1 LTGKSVARILL
12 AVRVLAIDPA
22 VRNTGY
28 AVLEGDPRKPAV
40 LGYDVISISKSIP
53 QSAAL
58 AAVRQHLANLIAKFQ
73 PDEVAVEG
81 IIYVQSHQTAITM
94 GAARAAAL
102 IAAADAG
109 LKVYEYPP
117 KKVKNAVVG
126 HGNADKSQVAFMV
139 RALLGL
145 AETPPPD
152 AADALAIAIA
162 HLQASDPLKA
172 KLLER
177 RLV

>member
-1 LTGKSVARILL
+1 M
-12 AVRVLAIDPA
+12 RVLAIDPA

-40 LGYDVISISKSIP
+40 LGYDVISIPKKLA
-53 QSAAL
+53 QSSAL
-58 AAVRQHLANLIAKFQ
+58 AAVRTHLAHLITKFQ

-102 IAAADAG
+102 IAAADHG
-109 LKVYEYPP
+109 LPVYEYPP
-117 KKVKNAVVG
+117 KKVKSAVVG
-126 HGNADKSQVAFMV
+126 NGAADKSQVAFMV

-145 AETPPPD
+145 PETPPPD

-172 KLLER
+172 RLLER

>member
-1 LTGKSVARILL
+1 M
-12 AVRVLAIDPA
+12 RVLAIDPA

-28 AVLEGDPRKPAV
+28 AVLEGDPRQPVV
-40 LGYDVISISKSIP
+40 LGYDVISIPKKLA

-58 AAVRQHLANLIAKFQ
+58 AAVRMHLANLITKFQ

-102 IAAADAG
+102 IAAADHG
-109 LKVYEYPP
+109 LVVYEYPP
-117 KKVKNAVVG
+117 KRVKSAVVG
-126 HGNADKSQVAFMV
+126 NGSADKSQVAFMV

>member
-1 LTGKSVARILL
+1 M
-12 AVRVLAIDPA
+12 RVLAIDPA

-28 AVLEGDPRKPAV
+28 ALLEGDPRKPTV
-40 LGYDVISISKSIP
+40 LGYDVISIPKKLI
-53 QSAAL
+53 QSSAL
-58 AAVRQHLANLIAKFQ
+58 AAVRAHLANVILKFQ

-102 IAAADAG
+102 IAAADHG
-109 LKVYEYPP
+109 LPVYEYAPR
-117 KKVKNAVVG
+117 KVKMAVVG
-126 HGNADKSQVAFMV
+126 NGNADKSQVAFMV

-145 AETPPPD
+145 SETPPPD
-152 AADALAIAIA
+152 AADALAIAMA

>member
-1 LTGKSVARILL
+1 M
-12 AVRVLAIDPA
+12 RVLAIDPA

-40 LGYDVISISKSIP
+40 LAYDVISIPKNIP

-58 AAVRQHLANLIAKFQ
+58 AAVRTHLVNLIVKFQ

-81 IIYVQSHQTAITM
+81 IIYVQSHKTAITM

-102 IAAADAG
+102 IAAADHG
-109 LKVYEYPP
+109 LPVYEYPP
-117 KKVKNAVVG
+117 KKVKSAVVG
-126 HGNADKSQVAFMV
+126 NGSADKSQVAFMV

-145 AETPPPD
+145 SETPPPD

-162 HLQASDPLKA
+162 HIQASDPLKA
-172 KLLER
+172 KLLDR

>member
-1 LTGKSVARILL
+1 M
-12 AVRVLAIDPA
+12 RVLSIDPA

-28 AVLEGDPRKPAV
+28 AVLEGDPRKPTV
-40 LGYDVISISKSIP
+40 LGYDVISIPKNIP

-58 AAVRQHLANLIAKFQ
+58 AAVRTHLANLIAQFQ

-81 IIYVQSHQTAITM
+81 IIYVQSHLTAITM

-102 IAAADAG
+102 IAAAEHG
-109 LKVYEYPP
+109 LAVYEYAPR
-117 KKVKNAVVG
+117 KVKMAVVG
-126 HGNADKSQVAFMV
+126 NGNADKSQVAFMV

-145 AETPPPD
+145 AATPPPD

-162 HLQASDPLKA
+162 HLQAADPRKA
-172 KLLER
+172 KLLAR

>member
-1 LTGKSVARILL
+1 M
-12 AVRVLAIDPA
+12 RVLSIDPA

-40 LGYDVISISKSIP
+40 LGYDVISIPKNIP

-58 AAVRQHLANLIAKFQ
+58 AAVRTHLANLIVKFQ

-109 LKVYEYPP
+109 LRVYEYAPR
-117 KKVKNAVVG
+117 KVKSAVVG
-126 HGNADKSQVAFMV
+126 NGNADKSQVAFMV

-145 AETPPPD
+145 AETPPAD

-172 KLLER
+172 KLLDR
-177 RLV
+177 RIV

>member
-1 LTGKSVARILL
+1 M
-12 AVRVLAIDPA
+12 RVLAIDPA

-28 AVLEGDPRKPAV
+28 AIVEGDHRSATV
-40 LGYDVISISKSIP
+40 VAYDVVRIPERVP
-53 QSAAL
+53 QSGAL
-58 AAVRQHLANLIAKFQ
+58 AAVRTHLVHLIRTHE

-81 IIYVQSHQTAITM
+81 IIYVQSHRTAISM

-109 LKVYEYPP
+109 LSIFEYAPS
-117 KKVKNAVVG
+117 KVKQAVVG
-126 HGNADKSQVAFMV
+126 NGKADKAQVAFMI

-145 AETPPPD
+145 SETPPHD

-172 KLLER
+172 KLLDR
-177 RLV
+177 RQI